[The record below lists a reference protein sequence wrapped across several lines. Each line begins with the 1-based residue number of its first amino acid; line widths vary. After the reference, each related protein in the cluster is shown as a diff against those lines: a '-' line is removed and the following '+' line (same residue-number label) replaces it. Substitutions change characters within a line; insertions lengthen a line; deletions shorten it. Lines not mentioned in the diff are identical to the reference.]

1 MNFTMDLMNPGY
13 GWITMRKLTLFL
25 LLAFASFST
34 LRSGLAQDSSS
45 DDSLAKNLLSS
56 PGPTFQV
63 DAKDFGKNW
72 TIIAYGDT
80 RFTDPANVT
89 AANPRVRRWLV
100 DQIATEHP
108 GAPWVVRLG
117 GFFSLLFLA
126 EAETSP
132 LSGLYRLDHPDFEPL
147 TLLLSR
153 VSAPWRRPDDAPLFE
168 AVFG

>member
-1 MNFTMDLMNPGY
+1 MLIRLEDCLAGTFRPYVGTDFSFRRPEPPDVIL
-13 GWITMRKLTLFL
+13 RLTLQEV
-25 LLAFASFST
+25 
-34 LRSGLAQDSSS
+34 RSGAS
-45 DDSLAKNLLSS
+45 
-56 PGPTFQV
+56 
-63 DAKDFGKNW
+63 
-72 TIIAYGDT
+72 
-80 RFTDPANVT
+80 
-89 AANPRVRRWLV
+89 AA
-100 DQIATEHP
+100 TGHP
-108 GAPWVVRLG
+108 GAPSMVRLG